1 MPCMDGTGP
10 RRFENRTGPGC
21 GRHRGI
27 GADMVGY
34 GRGNGYGMGLC
45 RFASEDSEKS
55 LNAEKVVLQQR
66 LANIDKRLSEL

>member
-1 MPCMDGTGP
+1 
-10 RRFENRTGPGC
+10 
-21 GRHRGI
+21 
-27 GADMVGY
+27 MVGY

-66 LANIDKRLSEL
+66 LAIIDKRLSEL